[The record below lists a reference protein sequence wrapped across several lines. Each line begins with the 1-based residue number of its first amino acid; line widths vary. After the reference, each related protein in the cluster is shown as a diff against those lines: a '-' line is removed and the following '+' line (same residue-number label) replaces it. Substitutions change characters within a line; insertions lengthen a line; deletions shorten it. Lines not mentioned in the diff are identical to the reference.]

1 MKKFVLLLSIIA
13 FVFTSCEGPTGP
25 QGEPGK
31 DLEFYREYFEVKS
44 GDWISDGS
52 DDHVSFYKYLFT
64 DVDVSDYTYDKGV
77 VFVFLYRVDNKGNE
91 TQTLV
96 PFSYE
101 DEIDGVKWKE
111 KYDYDFD
118 GGSIGFYAECPR
130 GQRPPTCEFRV
141 VMAP

>member
-1 MKKFVLLLSIIA
+1 MKKFTLLLSLFA
-13 FVFTSCEGPTGP
+13 FTLVSCEGPMGP
-25 QGEPGK
+25 PGEPGK

-44 GDWISDGS
+44 SDWEPDGS
-52 DDHVSFYKYLFT
+52 DDNVSFYTYLFT

-77 VFVFLYRVDNKGNE
+77 VFVFLYRVDSKGNE

-96 PFSYE
+96 PFTYE

-111 KYDYDFD
+111 RYDYDFD
-118 GGSIGFYAECPR
+118 SGSICFYAECPR

>member
-1 MKKFVLLLSIIA
+1 M
-13 FVFTSCEGPTGP
+13 
-25 QGEPGK
+25 
-31 DLEFYREYFEVKS
+31 
-44 GDWISDGS
+44 
-52 DDHVSFYKYLFT
+52 
-64 DVDVSDYTYDKGV
+64 
-77 VFVFLYRVDNKGNE
+77 FLYRVDSKGNE

-118 GGSIGFYAECPR
+118 SGSICFYAECKK

-141 VMAP
+141 LMAP